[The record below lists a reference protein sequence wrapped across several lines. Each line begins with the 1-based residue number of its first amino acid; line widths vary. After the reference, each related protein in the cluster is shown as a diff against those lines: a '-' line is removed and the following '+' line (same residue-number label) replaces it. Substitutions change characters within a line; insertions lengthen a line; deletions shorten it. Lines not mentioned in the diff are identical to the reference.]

1 MLTPPP
7 HPHDPP
13 ARASVR
19 LIFSRC
25 AEELQRRIALHQN
38 LFQKVWGQFN
48 EYTPQQ
54 FFDECGPQGEKFLAI
69 AGANVAHIAALA
81 VIDGKTLNDLID
93 PSEYIPPVAYTVSG
107 GVVTLSETP

>member
-7 HPHDPP
+7 PP
-13 ARASVR
+13 ADPSARVAVR
-19 LIFSRC
+19 NIFQEVSY
-25 AEELQRRIALHQN
+25 ELQRRIALHQN
-38 LFQKVWGQFN
+38 LFQKGWGAN
-48 EYTPQQ
+48 GYTPQE
-54 FFDECGPQGEKFLAI
+54 FFDECGAQGEKFLAI